1 MQENLTINGGDFIAV
16 ADNDSNESGKFT
28 VDSGVTITA
37 SAGDID
43 ITGFRIDENG
53 TLDAS
58 GSISLTDNSVQ
69 QQADVD
75 QGSDTAILADFTAP
89 ADSGC

>member
-1 MQENLTINGGDFIAV
+1 V

-28 VDSGVTITA
+28 VGSGMTITA

-43 ITGFRIDENG
+43 ITGFGIDENG

-58 GSISLTDNSVQ
+58 GSISLTDDSVQ
-69 QQADVD
+69 QHVDVD
-75 QGSDTAILADFTAP
+75 QGSDAAFLAGFTAP